1 MRISRAHDDVPNR
14 ARRRETGV
22 AARPGGARRAAV
34 LAPCTALLVVACFLP
49 SGANAAALSDVS
61 VPPPPA
67 AGAIDP
73 TPTTPSA
80 PSALKAIDPAALQA
94 AVEREAKKLMV
105 PGAVVL
111 LQTPQGTFR
120 AIVGTAELGKVQPPT
135 TSDHFRIA
143 SNTKTMTSA
152 LINLLAQEG
161 RLRLSDP
168 VSAYVD
174 GVPGGDRITLADLLK
189 MRSGLYNY
197 TDAPELSA
205 SLDAEPR
212 KARTP
217 QEMLDIAFRRA
228 PDFAPDTSY
237 EYSNTNYVLL
247 GLVAEKAGGQPL
259 ARQFQDR
266 FFAPLGLAGTS
277 LPGIRDVSL
286 PAPYAHGYMY
296 GGTGYALVDKPYPA
310 DVQAAARS
318 GKLRPVDY
326 THQNPSYA
334 TAAGGV
340 ISTADDLATW
350 IRSLV
355 TGKVLGPASQK
366 QWLDSVQAEDPA
378 APDGQKYG
386 YGIAYQRFGPQA
398 AMYYHGGELPGFNSF
413 IGHDPDNGVTLVVWT
428 NLTVSLDGRATAMA
442 LLPTILNQVY
452 AGLSLPTGG
461 DG

>member
-1 MRISRAHDDVPNR
+1 MRNSRARDDVPNR
-14 ARRRETGV
+14 AHRRDAGV
-22 AARPGGARRAAV
+22 GAPRGSRRTAV
-34 LAPCTALLVVACFLP
+34 LAPCTALLVVACSFP
-49 SGANAAALSDVS
+49 SGANAAALRDGSAT
-61 VPPPPA
+61 PPVA
-67 AGAIDP
+67 ASAADP
-73 TPTTPSA
+73 TPP
-80 PSALKAIDPAALQA
+80 ALKAIDPAALQA

-111 LQTPQGTFR
+111 LRTPQGTFR
-120 AIVGTAELGKVQPPT
+120 AIVGTAERDKAQPPT
-135 TSDHFRIA
+135 TGDHFRIA

-168 VSAYVD
+168 VSAYVE
-174 GVPGGDRITLADLLK
+174 GVPDGDRITIAELLK

-197 TDAPELSA
+197 TDAPELSS

-217 QEMLDIAFRRA
+217 EEMLDIAFRR
-228 PDFAPDTSY
+228 PPNFAPDASY
-237 EYSNTNYVLL
+237 EYSNTNYALL
-247 GLVAEKAGGQPL
+247 GLVAEKAGGRPL

-266 FFAPLGLAGTS
+266 LFTPLGLAGTS
-277 LPGIRDVSL
+277 LPGVHDVSL

-296 GGTGYALVDKPYPA
+296 GGTAYALVDQPYPA
-310 DVQAAARS
+310 DLRAAARS
-318 GKLRPVDY
+318 GKLPPVDY

-355 TGKVLGPASQK
+355 TGKVLGPATQK
-366 QWLDSVQAEDPA
+366 QWLDSPQAEDPA

-386 YGIAYQRFGPQA
+386 YGIAYQRFGPRA

-428 NLTVSLDGRATAMA
+428 NLTVALDGRATAIA
-442 LLPTILNQVY
+442 LLPTVLNQVY
-452 AGLSLPTGG
+452 TGLSLPTGG